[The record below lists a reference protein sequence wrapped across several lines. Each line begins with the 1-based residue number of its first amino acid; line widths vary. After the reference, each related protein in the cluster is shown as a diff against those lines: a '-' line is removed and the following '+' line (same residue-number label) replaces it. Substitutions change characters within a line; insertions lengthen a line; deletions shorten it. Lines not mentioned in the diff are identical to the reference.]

1 MKATAEN
8 PIYTVY
14 IVNGTTKYNVT
25 PALDKIDRSDPEKQM
40 AQYVTLSLANVKVGS
55 KLLSNILQMRDRVY
69 VYANDGSKNDEVFRG
84 YLWTRG
90 AGEALEDEIFKLK
103 CYDNLIYFQES
114 EEYEYFTSG
123 KSTKSVLQSLADKWG
138 VKLEYSYESIT
149 HEKLVLRGSLSDIWT
164 ADILDIVKDKT
175 GKKYVVRSEKDVVHV
190 KTEGSNTT
198 IYTIKSGKNL
208 VSVSSEETM
217 DGMVTKV
224 VILGKAD
231 DDDRSSIEETVKG
244 DTAKYGT
251 LQTIINRDDS
261 TSKADAKKEADA
273 IIKEKG
279 KTKWSYDITAPDIPW
294 IRKGDKFKVEA
305 GTINKYLI
313 AVGIERDISNK
324 KKTMTITAVDV

>member
-1 MKATAEN
+1 MKASLEN

-25 PALDKIDRSDPEKQM
+25 PALDKIDISDPEKQI
-40 AQYVTLSLANVKVGS
+40 AQFVTLSLANVKVGS
-55 KLLSNILQMRDRVY
+55 KLLSNILQLRDRVY

-103 CYDNLIYFQES
+103 AYDNLIYFQES
-114 EEYEYFTSG
+114 EEYEYFSSG
-123 KSTKSVLQSLADKWG
+123 KSTKSVMQSLADKWG
-138 VKLEYSYESIT
+138 VKLSYSYESIT
-149 HEKLVLRGSLSDIWT
+149 HEKLVLRGALSDIIT
-164 ADILDIVKDKT
+164 ADILDIVKDKK
-175 GKKYVVRSEKDVVHV
+175 GKKYVARSEKDVLQV
-190 KTEGSNTT
+190 KTVGSNTT
-198 IYTIKSGKNL
+198 IYTIKAGKNL
-208 VSVSSEETM
+208 TSVSSEETM

-231 DDDRSSIEETVKG
+231 DNDRSSIEATVKG
-244 DTAKYGT
+244 NTSKYGT
-251 LQTIINRDDS
+251 LQKIINRDDS
-261 TSKADAKKEADA
+261 TSLADSKKEANS

-279 KTKWSYDITAPDIPW
+279 KPKWTYEIIAPDIPW
-294 IRKGDKFKVEA
+294 IRKGDKIKVEA

-324 KKTMTITAVDV
+324 KKTMTIEAEDV

>member
-40 AQYVTLSLANVKVGS
+40 AQFVTLSLANVKVGS
-55 KLLSNILQMRDRVY
+55 KLLSNILQVRDRVY
-69 VYANDGSKNDEVFRG
+69 VYADDGSKNDEVFRG
-84 YLWTRG
+84 YIWTNG
-90 AGEALEDEIFKLK
+90 AGEALEDEIFKMK

-114 EEYEYFTSG
+114 EEYEYISAG
-123 KSTKSVLQSLADKWG
+123 KSTKTVTKTLTDKWG

-149 HEKLVLRGSLSDIWT
+149 HEKMVLRGYLSDILT

-190 KTEGSNTT
+190 KTAGSNTT
-198 IYTIKSGKNL
+198 IYTIKAGKNL

-217 DGMVTKV
+217 DGMITKV

-231 DDDRSSIEETVKG
+231 DDDRSSIEATVKG

-251 LQTIINRDDS
+251 LQKIINRDDS
-261 TSKADAKKEADA
+261 TSLADAKKEANTK
-273 IIKEKG
+273 IKEDG
-279 KTKWSYDITAPDIPW
+279 KPKRSYEISTTDIPW
-294 IRKGDKFKVEA
+294 IRKGDKIKVEA

-324 KKTMTITAVDV
+324 KKTITISAEDV